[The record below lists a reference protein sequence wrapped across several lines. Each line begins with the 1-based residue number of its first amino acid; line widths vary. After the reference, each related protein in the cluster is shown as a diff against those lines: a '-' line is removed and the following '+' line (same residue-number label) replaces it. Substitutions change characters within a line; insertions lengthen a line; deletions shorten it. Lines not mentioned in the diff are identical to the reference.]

1 LSRRP
6 RLEGPNARART
17 WALVRVA
24 LLPLLAPAEALEAAH
39 SQPDLPVAQPLLA
52 FLVLYSLAC
61 LVYTFR
67 ARHEVRMAPFAVID
81 ILVLAALIYAEGGAV
96 ADIRFAL
103 GLPVLIS
110 AFLAGPR
117 LTLGLAA
124 LAVAAFAAGSLLHAS
139 FSDEVRAHEVAVHAL
154 DLAWRC
160 GLAVII
166 SVFLTRRDSRIR
178 ELLESRRLLVG
189 QALKAEGQARRE
201 LSYALHDELAQEL
214 LFVQQDLKAVSRGR
228 PEYLDRAQAAL
239 GDAVERLRSQIFVL
253 HPHQLE
259 REGLAAAL
267 EAVAERQP
275 LAGGSLPVVSVAP
288 DAAAI
293 DDELLFSVARELMT
307 NAVRHAGATSVA
319 LTIARENSQIVVTCR
334 DDGRGIAPDER
345 RQALVQGHVGLA
357 ACTERVEALGG
368 ALQIVTGAGR
378 GTTVR
383 ATIPADDAAQQVI
396 DGPAAPPQTASVTA
410 RTSVEADPRVS
421 P

>member
-1 LSRRP
+1 M
-6 RLEGPNARART
+6 
-17 WALVRVA
+17 RVA
-24 LLPLLAPAEALEAAH
+24 LLPLLLPAEALEAAH

-67 ARHEVRMAPFAVID
+67 ARHEVPMAPFAVID
-81 ILVLAALIYAEGGAV
+81 ILLLAALIYAEGGAV

-117 LTLGLAA
+117 LTLGLAL
-124 LAVAAFAAGSLLHAS
+124 LAVAAFVAGSVLHAS

-160 GLAVII
+160 GLAVIVC
-166 SVFLTRRDSRIR
+166 VFLTRRNDRIR
-178 ELLESRRLLVG
+178 ELLESRRLLVA

-228 PEYLDRAQAAL
+228 PEYLAHAQDAL
-239 GDAVERLRSQIFVL
+239 AHAVERLRRQIFVL

-267 EAVAERQP
+267 QAVAERQP
-275 LAGGSLPVVSVAP
+275 LASGSRPLVAVAP
-288 DAAAI
+288 EAAGI
-293 DDELLFSVARELMT
+293 DDELLFSVARELLT
-307 NAVRHAGATSVA
+307 NAVRHASATSVT
-319 LTIARENSQIVVTCR
+319 LTIDREDGQIVVTCR
-334 DDGRGIAPDER
+334 DDGRGITPQER
-345 RQALVQGHVGLA
+345 REALARGHVGLA

-368 ALQIVTGAGR
+368 TFEIVTGSGR

-383 ATIPADDAAQQVI
+383 ATLPLGGATELPRTGRV
-396 DGPAAPPQTASVTA
+396 APPQKASVTA
-410 RTSVEADPRVS
+410 RRVGGPGDILS

>member
-1 LSRRP
+1 MSRRA

-24 LLPLLAPAEALEAAH
+24 LLPLLLPAEALEAAH
-39 SQPDLPVAQPLLA
+39 SQPDLVVAQPLLG
-52 FLVLYSLAC
+52 FLVLYSVA
-61 LVYTFR
+61 VAIYTFR

-117 LTLGLAA
+117 LTLSLAL
-124 LAVAAFAAGSLLHAS
+124 LAVAAFVAGSMLHAS

-228 PEYLDRAQAAL
+228 PEYLDRAQDAL
-239 GDAVERLRSQIFVL
+239 ARAVERLRRQIFVL

-267 EAVAERQP
+267 QAVAERQP
-275 LAGGSLPVVSVAP
+275 LTSGSLPVVAVAP
-288 DAAAI
+288 EAAGV

-307 NAVRHAGATSVA
+307 NAVRHSGATSVA
-319 LTIARENSQIVVTCR
+319 LTIGRESGQIVVTCR
-334 DDGRGIAPDER
+334 DDGRGISPDER
-345 RQALVQGHVGLA
+345 RQALAQGHVGLA

-368 ALQIVTGAGR
+368 ALQIVTGADR
-378 GTTVR
+378 GTKVR
-383 ATIPADDAAQQVI
+383 ATIPAADAAQRAQH
-396 DGPAAPPQTASVTA
+396 GAAVPERKTSVTV
-410 RTSVEADPRVS
+410 RTVSDPRS
-421 P
+421 HLSS